1 MKNNNTN
8 IVSRNEAFL
17 KKIRDIVLKNLENET
32 FGVVELSKES
42 GYSRSQLYRKI
53 KSISGKSIIDFINCL
68 RLEEA
73 LKLLVNDAGSISEI
87 AYKAGFNSP
96 NYFSRTF
103 NKKYGHAPTE
113 IKEMVAK
120 EGKVAVLEK
129 FGGVAKGEIKK
140 KKRLNIFLLAGFGI
154 VALAITIFLNFNNHP
169 EQLKPVLKHSY
180 TFDDG
185 TGNDVVGAAHGTLKE
200 GVKIS
205 NGLSWT
211 FKEGQYIDL
220 PADNIKINEY
230 SSITLEAFLWAGKGN
245 GTFTMIS
252 FFGNTFGAFGVDY
265 VFQSIKTRYNS
276 ATGISCMN
284 YEKPWETATRVVAN
298 PDLQDGK
305 FHHIVTTY
313 DNVEL
318 KYYMDG
324 SLVGIQQ
331 NNYPEANIIE
341 NLSNDFA
348 YLFKS
353 GFPGD
358 ETWIGAI
365 DTFNIYEGVL
375 DAETIAKTAKKYK
388 ENSDYNRIPK
398 EIAERIDNISN

>member
-1 MKNNNTN
+1 MKPDESNTL
-8 IVSRNEAFL
+8 SKDEALLL
-17 KKIRDIVLKNLENET
+17 KLRDIVLKNLQCEQ
-32 FGVVELSKES
+32 FGVVELSSKS

-53 KSISGKSIIDFINCL
+53 KLITGKSISDFIRDI
-68 RLEEA
+68 RLEES
-73 LKLLVNDAGSISEI
+73 LKLLINEVANISEI
-87 AYKAGFNSP
+87 GYKVGFNSP
-96 NYFSRTF
+96 NYFSRAF

-154 VALAITIFLNFNNHP
+154 VALAITIFLNFKNHP

-180 TFDDG
+180 TFNDD
-185 TGNDVVGAAHGTLKE
+185 TANDVVGEANGTLK
-200 GVKIS
+200 GGIRIV
-205 NGLSWT
+205 NGMSWS
-211 FKEGQYIDL
+211 FEEGQYIEL
-220 PADNIKINEY
+220 PADRININEY
-230 SSITLEAFLWAGKGN
+230 SAITLEAFLWAGKGN

-284 YEKPWETATRVVAN
+284 YEKPWEKATRVVAN

-324 SLVGIQQ
+324 SLVGIQP
-331 NNYPEANIIE
+331 NDKPKTNIIE

-358 ETWIGAI
+358 ETWLGAI

-375 DAETIAKTAKKYK
+375 DAETIASRAKTYL
-388 ENSDYNRIPK
+388 ENSDYSRIPEQLK
-398 EIAERIDNISN
+398 KKPQL